1 MALKLFSQI
10 PKRRCDYTL
19 EVFIKTLF
27 LIALTVL
34 AVFSAREVFALT
46 ETYNVDK
53 TLDVPYREQAVII
66 GKEGFY
72 PNRISVFKGEKVRFF
87 VTSVGVD
94 TACFNIPDKNVFT
107 SPKSDKIVEVEAF
120 FDKVGVFQFNCP
132 NNTFT
137 GRVMVLEKAS
147 DRQESQRRGLAS
159 DVVKIWRPKETPSE
173 WVQIKREDLKE
184 DIIDLD
190 SFNEEKEM

>member
-1 MALKLFSQI
+1 M
-10 PKRRCDYTL
+10 
-19 EVFIKTLF
+19 FIKTLF